1 MIRSGIKTALN
12 ILYKKTASGS
22 FQRRCGVVGVSRK
35 SGSSLETLRSK
46 GYFRGF
52 DRIGDSEL
60 LALVL
65 GRIGFCSSASLA
77 QELVERYGSLEEVG
91 SAGLEDLMDF
101 RGIGRAGAMRIKAS
115 FEIGRRS
122 MISCREKELKR
133 VRSPEDVAWLMI
145 PEMRGL
151 DREHFKVLLLDTR
164 NGILKIVTAAIG
176 SLNAALVHPREIFK
190 AAVMASAAGIIIV
203 HNHPTG
209 NPEPSREDKELTE
222 RFNRCGD
229 LMGIDLID
237 HIIVGDDSFVSLRE
251 RGLFDI

>member
-1 MIRSGIKTALN
+1 M
-12 ILYKKTASGS
+12 
-22 FQRRCGVVGVSRK
+22 SRK
-35 SGSSLETLRSK
+35 SGSSVEILRSK
-46 GYFRGF
+46 GYFRGI
-52 DRIGDSEL
+52 DRLGDADL

-65 GRIGFCSSASLA
+65 GRIGYRSSASVA
-77 QELVERYGSLEEVG
+77 QELIERYGSLEGVG
-91 SAGLEDLMDF
+91 SAGLEELMDL
-101 RGIGRAGAMRIKAS
+101 RGIGRAGAIRIQAS
-115 FEIGRRS
+115 FEVGRRS
-122 MISCREKELKR
+122 VISCREKELRR

-145 PEMRGL
+145 PEMKGL

-164 NGILKIVTAAIG
+164 NGIIRIVTAAIG

-190 AAVMASAAGIIIV
+190 EAVIASAAGIIIV

-237 HIIVGDDSFVSLRE
+237 HIVVGNGSFVSMRE